1 MHDAVNKERQKKHF
15 CLSRSAVT
23 GKCRSTKD
31 LHRQWSL
38 VSADLSTTSR
48 RNFPL
53 FALSCCRAYLILTDR
68 GPSSRRGDVGV
79 EKTAA
84 MQVTTFYDGGERICF
99 GAVSIISCHV
109 GILGLLRWTK
119 LMTGSINGRDIAQ
132 LMWLGLL
139 PRVHSFSADET
150 EEAKRCPLLGQL
162 KDSIDSLHTGLHR
175 SFLNFRQD
183 CIHSSRV

>member
-139 PRVHSFSADET
+139 PRVHSFCWWDRRS
-150 EEAKRCPLLGQL
+150 EALPIIRTVKRLHRQPPYRLTPFFSQL
-162 KDSIDSLHTGLHR
+162 STGLYT
-175 SFLNFRQD
+175 
-183 CIHSSRV
+183 